1 MNQFI
6 RLMLSNILAPR
17 FLAIFLSIAFL
28 TLADGPIFAQ
38 YEFTSFTVVESIVPG
53 GAGRSRIISATEERN
68 HEDYVSINGK
78 DGRNKSSRKDI
89 RMETFE
95 EIKLLNFYSIAGLRF
110 QNIAANDAVIN
121 SKVNAM
127 MADEWELISIN
138 SGVESDA
145 GEKDGNGI
153 FITRFYFKRAK

>member
-1 MNQFI
+1 
-6 RLMLSNILAPR
+6 MLRHILTPR
-17 FLAIFLSIAFL
+17 FSAIFLSIAFL
-28 TLADGPIFAQ
+28 TLTDAPILAQ

-53 GAGRSRIISATEERN
+53 GAGRSRIITATEARN

-95 EIKLLNFYSIAGLRF
+95 EIKLLNFYSLAGLRF

-127 MADEWELISIN
+127 MADGWELVSIN

-153 FITRFYFKRAK
+153 FITRFYFKRKK

>member
-1 MNQFI
+1 MIKN
-6 RLMLSNILAPR
+6 LLTPR
-17 FLAIFLSIAFL
+17 FSAMVLSIAL
-28 TLADGPIFAQ
+28 IALIDEPILAQ

-95 EIKLLNFYSIAGLRF
+95 EIKLLNFYSFAGLRF

-121 SKVNAM
+121 SNVNAM
-127 MADEWELISIN
+127 MADGWELVSIN

-153 FITRFYFKRAK
+153 FITRFYFKREK

>member
-1 MNQFI
+1 MFQK
-6 RLMLSNILAPR
+6 ILTPR
-17 FLAIFLSIAFL
+17 FYAIFISIAFL
-28 TLADGPIFAQ
+28 ALSDAPILAQ

-78 DGRNKSSRKDI
+78 DGRNKSSRKEI

-95 EIKLLNFYSIAGLRF
+95 EIKLLNFYSLAGLRF

-121 SKVNAM
+121 SKVNSM
-127 MADEWELISIN
+127 MGAGWELISIN

-153 FITRFYFKRAK
+153 FITRFYFKREK

>member
-1 MNQFI
+1 MIMIKN
-6 RLMLSNILAPR
+6 LLTPR
-17 FLAIFLSIAFL
+17 FSAMVLSIAFL
-28 TLADGPIFAQ
+28 ALIDEPILAQ
-38 YEFTSFTVVESIVPG
+38 CEFTSFTVVESIVPG

-95 EIKLLNFYSIAGLRF
+95 EIKLLNFYSLAGLRF

-127 MADEWELISIN
+127 MADGWELVSIN

-153 FITRFYFKRAK
+153 FITRFYFKREK

>member
-1 MNQFI
+1 MIKN
-6 RLMLSNILAPR
+6 LLTPR
-17 FLAIFLSIAFL
+17 FSAMVLSIAL
-28 TLADGPIFAQ
+28 IALIDEPILAQ

-95 EIKLLNFYSIAGLRF
+95 EIKLLNFYSLAGLRF

-127 MADEWELISIN
+127 MAEGWELVSIN

-153 FITRFYFKRAK
+153 FITRFYFKREK

>member
-1 MNQFI
+1 MIKN
-6 RLMLSNILAPR
+6 LLTPR
-17 FLAIFLSIAFL
+17 FSAMVLSIAFL
-28 TLADGPIFAQ
+28 ALIDEPILAQ

-95 EIKLLNFYSIAGLRF
+95 EAVEVHKSLEKTYQQSKLKIIKLPFTTLQERF
-110 QNIAANDAVIN
+110 NLILKHCANEF
-121 SKVNAM
+121 S
-127 MADEWELISIN
+127 
-138 SGVESDA
+138 
-145 GEKDGNGI
+145 
-153 FITRFYFKRAK
+153 